1 MKVGI
6 LAVQGSFYE
15 HVKALEGLVEEV
27 RMIRSAG
34 DFSDIQALLIPGGES
49 TTIGDFLGKQGLSE
63 AITDELPIFGTC
75 AGMILLAKKISGGQK
90 KGQSLLKMM
99 DIEVERNAY
108 GRQTESFEA
117 DLKLSWDPKPFQGIF
132 IRAPKIT
139 KWASDVKVLAWHGDD
154 PVLVRQ
160 GNKLACS
167 FHPELADDKRI
178 HRYFLEEVVKSKE
191 R

>member
-15 HVKALEGLVEEV
+15 HVKALEGLAKEV
-27 RMIRSAG
+27 RMIRHVE
-34 DFSDIQALLIPGGES
+34 DFSRIQALLIPGGES

-63 AITDELPIFGTC
+63 IIKKELPIFGTC

-117 DLKLSWDPKPFQGIF
+117 DLKLSWDQNPFQGIF

-139 KWASDVKVLAWHGDD
+139 KRAADVKVLAWHGDD

-160 GNKLACS
+160 GNKLACA
-167 FHPELADDKRI
+167 FHPELADDNRI
-178 HRYFLEEVVKSKE
+178 HRYFIEKVVKNE
-191 R
+191 L